1 VTETQTVILPIPGLR
16 GGVKVRA
23 SFERSTPFTDGLRRV
38 AESGDFTGAMAEG
51 PKIVRMGKGGYYDQI
66 KARAWRTPEG
76 FIRPWVEPAYTGGRL
91 PMDAQVR
98 EGVIW
103 NAALGSGPGGDEQI
117 GKDYF
122 EVSIDDQ
129 PVKAAS
135 TALGNQLPV
144 PPSVSYAAF
153 VTGGIG
159 LGTLPMKRSAIP
171 AKPSKRKAPKKAKER
186 YAMYWFLKLAY
197 GYTMSDDEASEG
209 LYTPPKRIGYNPIMA
224 QALIA
229 NLSNWIRRKAE
240 GGA

>member
-1 VTETQTVILPIPGLR
+1 MTGTQTVILPVPGLR

-23 SFERSTPFTDGLRRV
+23 TIDRETPFTDGLRRV

-76 FIRPWVEPAYTGGRL
+76 FIRPWVEPAYAGGRI
-91 PMDAQVR
+91 PMEAQVR

-103 NAALGSGPGGDEQI
+103 NAALGSGPGGDEI
-117 GKDYF
+117 VGKDYF

-171 AKPSKRKAPKKAKER
+171 AKPSKRKKPKKAKER

-209 LYTPPKRIGYNPIMA
+209 LYTPPKRIGYNPVMA
-224 QALIA
+224 QALLA
-229 NLSNWIRRKAE
+229 NLSTWIRRKAE